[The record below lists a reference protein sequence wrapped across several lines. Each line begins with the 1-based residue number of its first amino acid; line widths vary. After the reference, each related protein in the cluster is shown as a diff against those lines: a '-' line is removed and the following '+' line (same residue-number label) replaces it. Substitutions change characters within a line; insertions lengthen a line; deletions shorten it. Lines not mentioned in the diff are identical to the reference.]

1 MMNAIDVRI
10 VAVQAMLDCDHPK
23 TVVVWNF
30 SRGGHRQLRKQCA
43 VCGGLA
49 GPVMRASEATPDT
62 QQVNAQAR
70 DEADARWGLKAQLE
84 AEKKTQEQVE
94 WWGWYNAYLTTPEWR
109 EKRRRV
115 LERAGG
121 LCEGCGGS
129 KATQVHHTTYA
140 HTGDEFLW
148 ELRAVCC
155 DCHDRV
161 HAEAPR

>member
-1 MMNAIDVRI
+1 MMSAINMRI

-23 TVVVWNF
+23 TVIVWNF

-43 VCGGLA
+43 VCGALV
-49 GPVMRASEATPDT
+49 GPVLPASEAPPGTP
-62 QQVNAQAR
+62 QANAAAFA
-70 DEADARWGLKAQLE
+70 EADARWKLKDQLI
-84 AEKKTQEQVE
+84 AEKRSADDAQ
-94 WWGWYNAYLTTPEWR
+94 WWVDYNRYLTTPEWR

-115 LERAGG
+115 LDRAGG

-155 DCHDRV
+155 ECHARV
-161 HAEAPR
+161 HAEAES